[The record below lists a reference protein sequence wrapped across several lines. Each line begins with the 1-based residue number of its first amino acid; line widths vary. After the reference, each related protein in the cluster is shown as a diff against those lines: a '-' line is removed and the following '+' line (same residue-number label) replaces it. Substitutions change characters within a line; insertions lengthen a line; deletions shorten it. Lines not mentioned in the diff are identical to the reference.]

1 MIISSTRIFRGIIL
15 IIMLIGSMPSD
26 LSMSFWDLS
35 FLVSI
40 WSLMSS
46 FASCPADSKRMA
58 PGDSSRLCQCLEVHP
73 HFHRGSGHS
82 PAPFC
87 TRGGCLIS
95 VYQMDRWMDG
105 WMGRCLS
112 YAKSS
117 SLENC
122 SKLNRDLVHPNPP
135 TSEVMV
141 LLEPHPC
148 KVICG
153 CCIVILSPRPPL
165 CL

>member
-1 MIISSTRIFRGIIL
+1 ML

-35 FLVSI
+35 LLVSI

-46 FASCPADSKRMA
+46 FSSCPADSKLMA
-58 PGDSSRLCQCLEVHP
+58 PGDSSRLCQCLVGHP
-73 HFHRGSGHS
+73 HFHQGEWSQPS
-82 PAPFC
+82 PVLHTWWVFNK
-87 TRGGCLIS
+87 CLPNG
-95 VYQMDRWMDG
+95 WMDG

-122 SKLNRDLVHPNPP
+122 SKLNRDLLHPNPP
-135 TSEVMV
+135 TSEVTV
-141 LLEPHPC
+141 PLEPHPC
-148 KVICG
+148 EVICG
-153 CCIVILSPRPPL
+153 CCIVILGPRPPL

>member
-1 MIISSTRIFRGIIL
+1 MYIVHVISSTHIFREIML
-15 IIMLIGSMPSD
+15 IVTLIGSMPSH
-26 LSMSFWDLS
+26 LSMSFQDLS

-46 FASCPADSKRMA
+46 LASCPADSKRMA
-58 PGDSSRLCQCLEVHP
+58 PGDSSRLCQCLEVHL
-73 HFHRGSGHS
+73 HFHQGEWSQPSTVLHTWWVFNKCLSNGS
-82 PAPFC
+82 
-87 TRGGCLIS
+87 
-95 VYQMDRWMDG
+95 
-105 WMGRCLS
+105 MGRCLS